1 MASAKPAIHNKRRN
15 KIRIHHEGV
24 HTLIVCGVALAAII
38 ALSCLF
44 IDNRYVSVAVIV
56 VFSVI
61 YGIMVNFFRFPIRM
75 FLGGT
80 NNAVV
85 APVDGKVVVVEEVE
99 EEEYFHDKR
108 MMVSIFMSLTN
119 VHANWIPCDGVITKV
134 EHHDGNFHQAFLPKA
149 STENERSTII
159 IRTPHGQEVMVRQV
173 AGAVARRIV
182 TYAEE
187 GSECFIDDHLGFI
200 KFGSRVD
207 LYLPMDAEIKVKLG
221 QTSVGDETVIAK
233 LASHKK

>member
-44 IDNRYVSVAVIV
+44 IDNRYVSAAVIV

-61 YGIMVNFFRFPIRM
+61 YGIMVNFFRCPIRM

-85 APVDGKVVVVEEVE
+85 APADGKVVVVEEVE
-99 EEEYFHDKR
+99 EVQLGH
-108 MMVSIFMSLTN
+108 I
-119 VHANWIPCDGVITKV
+119 VI
-134 EHHDGNFHQAFLPKA
+134 
-149 STENERSTII
+149 
-159 IRTPHGQEVMVRQV
+159 V
-173 AGAVARRIV
+173 AGEEPAHRRGVGDAVPLHV
-182 TYAEE
+182 GEE
-187 GSECFIDDHLGFI
+187 GL
-200 KFGSRVD
+200 VD
-207 LYLPMDAEIKVKLG
+207 PVYLLLG
-221 QTSVGDETVIAK
+221 QGTG
-233 LASHKK
+233 LCRR